1 VPASP
6 SRKFHAVFAPARMT
20 KFAFPQE
27 REMDAYDAQ
36 CRWLNPEAAWKRNAK
51 IDPLQPARTIMS
63 LL

>member
-1 VPASP
+1 
-6 SRKFHAVFAPARMT
+6 MT